1 VFDETLT
8 KYAII
13 LGTLKDFMEKK
24 EYVLSLKENI
34 EMVKEELNS
43 EEKFFEKAVMT
54 EKFVKKY
61 KKAIIGSIIAI
72 VLVVTA
78 DIAYTINEQN
88 RIESANETLALL
100 EKNPNDTVALSRL
113 ENLSPQLH
121 DVWLYSQAI
130 VNQNAQQLQELK
142 ATKALV
148 IDDTSVY
155 ESAQLKADKAELDT
169 YASNEKAI
177 YKDLAY
183 VMEAV
188 LLLEDKKIDEAHAK
202 LSMVALNSPLADV
215 ASALM
220 HYGVK

>member
-1 VFDETLT
+1 MFDETLT